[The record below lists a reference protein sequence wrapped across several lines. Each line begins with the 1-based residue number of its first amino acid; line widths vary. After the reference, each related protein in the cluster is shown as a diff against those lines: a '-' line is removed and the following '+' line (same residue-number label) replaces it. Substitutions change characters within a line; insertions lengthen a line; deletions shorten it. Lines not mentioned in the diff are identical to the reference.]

1 MSLFFA
7 RVWRGLLMGLAEVVP
22 GVSGGTMALLT
33 GIYRELVQALA
44 SFGVGSFALLR
55 SPQVFI
61 NHHHLGFLTS
71 LATGMVLGI
80 IFFAR
85 LMKYLLANF
94 PPPVWAF
101 FFGVIAVSAVM
112 VASKRSVKTL
122 LGWGITGLGLGLAM
136 LLVPTLGD
144 TDSLVVVFIGGAIA
158 VCAWILPAVSGSYML
173 LLLGL
178 YERIIVAISEFDLV
192 VLAVLGVGCI
202 VGLMSFVRLL
212 NVLLRGYYERTM
224 GLLCGFMFGSTLNL
238 WPWRV
243 VGETGSVWLTPAEY
257 ASLGRPDFFLLS
269 GLACL
274 LGGLGLW
281 LLARR
286 SEF

>member
-1 MSLFFA
+1 
-7 RVWRGLLMGLAEVVP
+7 MGLAEVVP

-44 SFGVGSFALLR
+44 SFGAESLGLLR
-55 SPQVFI
+55 SPPAFI
-61 NHHHLGFLTS
+61 KHHNLGFLAS
-71 LATGMVLGI
+71 LATGMAFGIVL
-80 IFFAR
+80 FAR
-85 LMKYLLANF
+85 LMKYLLENY

-101 FFGVIAVSAVM
+101 FFGVIVVSAVL

-122 LGWGITGLGLGLAM
+122 TFWGVAGLGLGLAM
-136 LLVPTLGD
+136 LLIPPLGN
-144 TDSLVVVFIGGAIA
+144 TGSLLVVFFGGAIA

-178 YERIIVAISEFDLV
+178 YEQIIIAISEFDLL
-192 VLAVLGVGCI
+192 VLAVLGAGCV

-212 NVLLRGYYERTM
+212 NLLLRSYYEQIM
-224 GLLCGFMFGSTLNL
+224 GLLCGFMLGSTINL

-243 VGETGSVWLTPAEY
+243 IGDAGSSWLTPSEY
-257 ASLGRPDFFLLS
+257 AALGRPDFLLVS
-269 GLACL
+269 LLACL
-274 LGGLGLW
+274 LGGIGLW

-286 SEF
+286 SDF